1 MLLRADISAKEDL
14 KTFFK
19 ESQFRGALS
28 IELCLLMVYCFED
41 RLKVQSA
48 NDETIALGWLRG
60 NCSYDIHTKVH
71 LIFKCAKYLA
81 EFLNQPSQLSEI
93 SVESLFLI
101 SKLRL
106 AFGASYFGQEIGA
119 LIKDGRE
126 INTRSDWIKCLQKVT
141 EMDRTETLKKY
152 LVRVVV
158 EITRQGCIES
168 WKNNAKLGSLLPK
181 DILSSGPD
189 NVHDFFLFLELKD
202 FKIPYRRIRND
213 IRTDIMSGKLE
224 RLPIL
229 LNNYDYQNYA
239 FVYQLA
245 LYNLFVVS
253 KCEVKNNDVVEEIA
267 QLSRPFH
274 DAVNDAIRNSAEPK
288 IVNDEGLA
296 VLIQHCRVVFSSSN
310 SK

>member
-60 NCSYDIHTKVH
+60 NCSYYIHTKVH

-189 NVHDFFLFLELKD
+189 NVHDFFLFLELK
-202 FKIPYRRIRND
+202 
-213 IRTDIMSGKLE
+213 GKS
-224 RLPIL
+224 
-229 LNNYDYQNYA
+229 
-239 FVYQLA
+239 
-245 LYNLFVVS
+245 VV
-253 KCEVKNNDVVEEIA
+253 
-267 QLSRPFH
+267 
-274 DAVNDAIRNSAEPK
+274 
-288 IVNDEGLA
+288 
-296 VLIQHCRVVFSSSN
+296 
-310 SK
+310 